1 VEPEPLARHT
11 LTLPWWLMCGTLVK
25 GGNYAP
31 ECLDAFEQTQARGGA
46 GQVAALRVFVVL
58 LASNAGDGNR
68 DFIDPTTSGRASLA
82 LTSRAHF
89 RHVDAGGPA
98 LGPRYTTQLCWLWST
113 CFYAIYCSTTLLYS
127 ADGNLDQPPTSLFL
141 YRYLYR

>member
-1 VEPEPLARHT
+1 VEPEPLAKHT

-31 ECLDAFEQTQARGGA
+31 ECVDAFEQTQARGGA

-68 DFIDPTTSGRASLA
+68 DFIDPTTSGRANLA
-82 LTSRAHF
+82 PTSRAYF

-98 LGPRYTTQLCWLWST
+98 SDRDTRHNFVGYGARAFMQDIVPLRVCTVPMVT
-113 CFYAIYCSTTLLYS
+113 
-127 ADGNLDQPPTSLFL
+127 
-141 YRYLYR
+141 